1 MCVHWST
8 ISPSCELLWLNVL
21 PAIKLPTI
29 RIIRTRHY
37 NAYNHRI
44 SYSKEVE
51 HFSAINTWAHH
62 RAPKFFRRR
71 GWDHLGYRGPSW
83 HRAHLNPNDREAM
96 WPRFPETLCEVTH
109 QIIQLI
115 SQAAIGKISDFR
127 FLMISPYFS
136 SYFPSKDPWWRRP
149 NWVDP
154 VGRCHG
160 TGTVRSLREHV
171 NNLHRDP
178 ADDPIQRSNSPT
190 WKIIFMDISIC
201 SCPLC
206 TCVRIYVCIY
216 IYIIMNLY
224 LCVCVWVFVCVPTEK
239 CWKRD
244 GFHVISPI
252 LCSLGCWRPQPCFIK
267 TRWLVNP
274 IDANAPSTHCACV
287 DIAKGRQR

>member
-1 MCVHWST
+1 MCVCAYIDLLWST

-21 PAIKLPTI
+21 PAIEPPTI
-29 RIIRTRHY
+29 RIIITRHY

-83 HRAHLNPNDREAM
+83 HRVHLNPNNREAM
-96 WPRFPETLCEVTH
+96 WPRFPEMLCEVTH

-136 SYFPSKDPWWRRP
+136 SYFPSKDPWWRRF
-149 NWVDP
+149 NWDP
-154 VGRCHG
+154 VDRCHG

-190 WKIIFMDISIC
+190 WKIIFMD
-201 SCPLC
+201 
-206 TCVRIYVCIY
+206 RIYPSVAVLYVHACVFMCVYIYIWIY
-216 IYIIMNLY
+216 IYVSVSEC
-224 LCVCVWVFVCVPTEK
+224 LCVCVCLLKNVENVMGFVWFP
-239 CWKRD
+239 R
-244 GFHVISPI
+244 SSA
-252 LCSLGCWRPQPCFIK
+252 L
-267 TRWLVNP
+267 
-274 IDANAPSTHCACV
+274 
-287 DIAKGRQR
+287 

>member
-1 MCVHWST
+1 MAPFPGDVMWSHPSNHPTAIPGSHW
-8 ISPSCELLWLNVL
+8 
-21 PAIKLPTI
+21 
-29 RIIRTRHY
+29 
-37 NAYNHRI
+37 
-44 SYSKEVE
+44 
-51 HFSAINTWAHH
+51 
-62 RAPKFFRRR
+62 KF
-71 GWDHLGYRGPSW
+71 
-83 HRAHLNPNDREAM
+83 
-96 WPRFPETLCEVTH
+96 
-109 QIIQLI
+109 
-115 SQAAIGKISDFR
+115 SDFR

-216 IYIIMNLY
+216 ILLWIYIY
-224 LCVCVWVFVCVPTEK
+224 VSVSECLCVCLLKNVENVM
-239 CWKRD
+239 
-244 GFHVISPI
+244 GFMWFPRSSA
-252 LCSLGCWRPQPCFIK
+252 L
-267 TRWLVNP
+267 
-274 IDANAPSTHCACV
+274 
-287 DIAKGRQR
+287 